1 MAQHTHDVYDTGKCF
16 EINGISRFIKETSS
30 TKLVL
35 VQGDH
40 KSEVVTFQMPRYIDG
55 HDMLLCNK
63 IRVHYINIETGTNNK
78 SADIYEVTDLALCEE
93 CEDILTFTWTVEAP
107 ATKYYGPLSFLIKF
121 ECTEGENIL
130 YQWNTAKY
138 VGVNV
143 LSGIDNSEDFVDKYS
158 NVLEEWYNKLT
169 RGADSFEELT
179 EQSLNTIQD
188 ETDAAIDAIKKC
200 SDDTYQEFAIAADA
214 RAKRVLEDMPESYD
228 ALNESVIDM
237 KKMWEHG
244 TNLVDNKTRMIYM
257 NGNLADEDIIVDV
270 EENGVLTINGSV
282 EKDTLLCL
290 TNEEY
295 DRFLHHYYYTVL
307 SDIKDFSGSNTT
319 SLEAGFFIWGHSNG
333 NYYYKNLTPVN
344 ITPEFSKERVLLL
357 KQNDGAFFYDR
368 YEVLFGVL
376 LKAGTTFDGF
386 QIRVWC
392 VEDGDSEVYEPFWY
406 HLKELDD
413 YVNLG
418 LKILTEEDKL
428 ELQGQIDKNTK
439 DIGGLSEKIDDF
451 GDVLNGISESVT
463 EEVLIGFDSIYLTGP
478 ARYGFLLPVYA
489 EGDGLQD
496 NNTLVRGEEVTLYCP
511 VFRNQTVMQT
521 GALSQSATATANSN
535 VTFDADGY
543 YTFTPNYDKN
553 VPYIRF
559 VCFNAETTEADKMYM
574 VTKKHVEKE
583 VQGLIDKV
591 EKLETFCATN
601 ESVDKKISQAVNK
614 DLKILFA
621 SDIHFG
627 VENQLTDDRRWG
639 YTDDERMEIFIETIK
654 HENSLGT
661 LDCIIFA
668 GDQVSNTDKKDWQN
682 GNKDYLPEFI
692 ERMKAIGI
700 PFYCANGN
708 HELYTDEKW
717 RALFG
722 YGSNYII
729 SIKDYDI
736 IVLNNFVD
744 TSATHPTQTG
754 YHLSDIS
761 NDVKTSILNY
771 LNVSDS
777 TKAIVVSHYCEE
789 DTMELP
795 NTAEVVAHEKVLF
808 AVDGHCHTLK
818 GVNDYTIGGKP
829 VLNCGN
835 FSTDT
840 TPSSY
845 FSYRIFIDED
855 GLVQSYAVKPTCDYE
870 VNGEIV
876 SQEYTKCYSKTFEDG
891 SVDYGIDIIKL

>member
-16 EINGISRFIKETSS
+16 EINGLSRFIKETSS

-169 RGADSFEELT
+169 GGADSFEELT

-188 ETDAAIDAIKKC
+188 ETDAAIDVIKKC

-257 NGNLADEDIIVDV
+257 NGNLTDEDITVDV

-295 DRFLHHYYYTVL
+295 DRFLHHCYYTVL

-319 SLEAGFFIWGHSNG
+319 SLEAGFFMWGHSNG

-413 YVNLG
+413 YVKRGETGLNNTAISLLISILRNAIYESDQSSIITALETTLKEGGSSGGDMPDIPDEPNIPVEPDKTYYSVLVTKTNCTVNSSATYIEEGGVYVAQITPDDGYTLDTVTVTMGGKDVTNTAYSDGSISVSNVTGEIVVVATAIETPNDLVYSANWNYGKRQYSATASQDNIAWTSSDWIDVTEGQVLTATLLKTSEIEGKKYEWNAENMAFDVVFKDTSGKGVSSVIPSAYMNLREG
-418 LKILTEEDKL
+418 DDYPSTQQIIVPSGAVSMCFALSSRRSYMDGTTLTA
-428 ELQGQIDKNTK
+428 
-439 DIGGLSEKIDDF
+439 F
-451 GDVLNGISESVT
+451 ISESLYGRPVWWS
-463 EEVLIGFDSIYLTGP
+463 LILK
-478 ARYGFLLPVYA
+478 
-489 EGDGLQD
+489 DG
-496 NNTLVRGEEVTLYCP
+496 GE
-511 VFRNQTVMQT
+511 
-521 GALSQSATATANSN
+521 A
-535 VTFDADGY
+535 
-543 YTFTPNYDKN
+543 
-553 VPYIRF
+553 
-559 VCFNAETTEADKMYM
+559 
-574 VTKKHVEKE
+574 
-583 VQGLIDKV
+583 
-591 EKLETFCATN
+591 
-601 ESVDKKISQAVNK
+601 
-614 DLKILFA
+614 
-621 SDIHFG
+621 
-627 VENQLTDDRRWG
+627 
-639 YTDDERMEIFIETIK
+639 
-654 HENSLGT
+654 
-661 LDCIIFA
+661 
-668 GDQVSNTDKKDWQN
+668 
-682 GNKDYLPEFI
+682 
-692 ERMKAIGI
+692 
-700 PFYCANGN
+700 
-708 HELYTDEKW
+708 
-717 RALFG
+717 
-722 YGSNYII
+722 
-729 SIKDYDI
+729 
-736 IVLNNFVD
+736 
-744 TSATHPTQTG
+744 
-754 YHLSDIS
+754 
-761 NDVKTSILNY
+761 
-771 LNVSDS
+771 
-777 TKAIVVSHYCEE
+777 
-789 DTMELP
+789 
-795 NTAEVVAHEKVLF
+795 
-808 AVDGHCHTLK
+808 
-818 GVNDYTIGGKP
+818 
-829 VLNCGN
+829 
-835 FSTDT
+835 
-840 TPSSY
+840 
-845 FSYRIFIDED
+845 
-855 GLVQSYAVKPTCDYE
+855 
-870 VNGEIV
+870 
-876 SQEYTKCYSKTFEDG
+876 
-891 SVDYGIDIIKL
+891 